1 MIEGIQGLVEL
12 SRLDTELAARE
23 REKTALPQ
31 KREDCADMRQ
41 ACEARLEAARA
52 ALTEAEQAQRR
63 AEADARDQEAL
74 LSKLEGQ
81 QHQVKTN
88 EAYTALLHE
97 MDAARE
103 AISAAE
109 TLILEAMDAIEAG
122 SAERADAEED
132 VRVTLARVEAD
143 EKAIDERERVL
154 EREIAELRSRRHE
167 VGQGLAAELLQRY
180 ERIAARRSPAIAIV
194 TRETCM
200 GCRVGIPPQNCI
212 EILRGES
219 VVTCGNCQRILIHED
234 HLGVATAP

>member
-1 MIEGIQGLVEL
+1 MIEGMQGLVEL

-31 KREDCADMRQ
+31 KREECAETRQ
-41 ACEARLEAARA
+41 ACEARLEAARV

-103 AISAAE
+103 AISGAE
-109 TLILEAMDAIEAG
+109 TLILEAMEAIEAG
-122 SAERADAEED
+122 AAERSDAEEE

-143 EKAIDERERVL
+143 EKTIDERERVL
-154 EREIAELRSRRHE
+154 EREIAELRSRRQE

-219 VVTCGNCQRILIHED
+219 VVTCGNCQRILIHEE
-234 HLGVATAP
+234 HLGASTAP